1 MKSCPRFVREYF
13 TLIELLVV
21 IAIIAILAA
30 MLLPALSKAREKAR
44 GVGCVNN
51 LKQLYLVAMEYSE
64 DCDDVWMF
72 SRART
77 EYTGLSGVSAW
88 YEWMYNYQNLK
99 GKTVKVGEYNYIKV
113 PLLMCPS
120 DKVQHKAYQ
129 SKRMFCSYASN
140 AYMGYFN
147 TDGKLNESPNTV
159 LLRSWPKRVSPNR
172 YPSDT
177 LFITEKWTAESFTYT
192 YVAFYF
198 YTNASISIGAGKAHA
213 GGASQLFSD
222 GHVQVKNTIQCV
234 YSSGLK
240 KNLTSIW
247 NATATSPV
255 ITVSFNQ

>member
-1 MKSCPRFVREYF
+1 MRFCSRLVRKSF

-44 GVGCVNN
+44 GVACVNN
-51 LKQLYLVAMEYSE
+51 LRQLYLIAMEYSE
-64 DCDDVWMF
+64 EHDDDWLF
-72 SRART
+72 SRSRV
-77 EYTGLSGVSAW
+77 EYTGLSGVTTW
-88 YEWMYNYQNLK
+88 YEWMYKYQNLK
-99 GKTVKVGEYNYIKV
+99 GKTVKVGNDNYIKV

-120 DKVQHKAYQ
+120 DNVQRKSFQ
-129 SKRMFCSYASN
+129 SQKMYCSYASN
-140 AYMGYFN
+140 TYMGYFN
-147 TDGKLNESPNTV
+147 TDGKLNTSPNTV
-159 LLRSWPKRVSPNR
+159 LLKSWPKRVSPNR
-172 YPSDT
+172 YPADT
-177 LFITEKWTAESFTYT
+177 LFITEKWTAASFSQSYS
-192 YVAFYF
+192 AFCF
-198 YTNASISIGAGKAHA
+198 YTNAAISIGAGKAHA

-234 YSSGLK
+234 YSSALK